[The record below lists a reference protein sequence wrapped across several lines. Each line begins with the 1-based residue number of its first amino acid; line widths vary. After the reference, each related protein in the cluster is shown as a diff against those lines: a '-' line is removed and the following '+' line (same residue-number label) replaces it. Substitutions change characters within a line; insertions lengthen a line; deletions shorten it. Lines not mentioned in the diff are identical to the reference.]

1 MKKNYL
7 LIAAG
12 LLCAVSMQ
20 AQTVVA
26 SLDFEDESQQGKF
39 ATEYAATPGL
49 SFFGDY
55 VNYKEED
62 VWDERSQDDPHS
74 GEYCF
79 MAANTGAIGQTWDR
93 GFKLSF
99 PMKVETPY
107 RVSFWAKIDPSYQGS
122 DANASRNLESTELT
136 SWLSKGMEYYDKSIL
151 SYGMD
156 HKNGPRDGVLFNGE
170 WQHVSYVVYNPT
182 AEAMD
187 ATIPSWQGGDP
198 YPTRFGGTG
207 ETYRDHF
214 EGKLPEIYFFIANM
228 FCPVTYYLDDI
239 VIEEGVT
246 VREVTYSDEIIKVDF
261 GYATNI
267 ATLAK
272 ANKGTLSL
280 DKDLVTVTV
289 NGEEAEVV
297 YVEGK
302 EDGFLYINVAAQ
314 MFEDDEVVVSFK
326 GSEEMLYS
334 SANRPSSDTTGN
346 VQVFGF
352 KDEKAYWDE
361 TVETVFAAWGKPTM
375 KSSVPMNNSFN
386 LKAEDVKEVTVN
398 FVSEVNIKS
407 ASAVLIKD
415 SKKTSLTS
423 AMQLSEDRKTITIPV
438 SGLTDGAY
446 KLVIENLKNDNDEYA
461 EEPTEVNF
469 EIGEATGDGASEV
482 IFQSDLSIA
491 GSNVPY
497 GFSGNADGAWQTSTR
512 EAPYSGAGS
521 APRLMISGDSKGI
534 YMCARPNGNAV
545 SLEFGKIA
553 ALAAAEN
560 GGVLPNIYDA
570 DNNPT
575 GIDPSTEALYLEPGD
590 YILSFVM
597 PAWDVTRTAKP
608 FKSGIYNAD
617 ETPVAGYEWDE
628 PEPISVLGD
637 VGVFNTDDLTPSDIT
652 THEFTIEE
660 PGYYYVGFSGTH
672 LGYEAWLLVSL
683 SITSK
688 PKSAAAY
695 YMQQLNDAIALAE
708 QGMSNA
714 DEKYDGTAKTAL
726 ADVIKAAKEGT
737 FTNPQ
742 EVNEM
747 IREISAA
754 SQKFTER
761 KANYDNF
768 VQKLADAQ
776 NSIETLEG
784 KYKTNAKVKDAE
796 AIIKKYD
803 GVDPKGF
810 SDSELAAASQDVD
823 GVPGILNNIKSIV
836 DILTYRA
843 ARSSEL
849 ALKLNVDNEVIDALD
864 ALADDATPDIDA
876 ANKHI
881 TLALYNAIVNADDL
895 EPLKEKQYSS
905 EVDENFDETNE
916 ESVATHD
923 ADGHKLLLSGIPAS
937 GYVRNPNFY
946 TTNTD
951 ASVVDFAGW
960 TFEPLEYET
969 ENDEGEPESHT
980 GSAKMTTA
988 ASADNPVVTASLNP
1002 YGQSAEYKFYQVIEN
1017 IPAGEYM
1024 VNIQTRTASK
1034 NNPDDEGIYGFFNAQ
1049 DENGVWDKY
1058 IFAQVD
1064 DEAPIMVPFTVGA
1077 YNDQGYATYIPGI
1090 KIKDGQ
1096 KLTIGAVEHLG
1107 SGKASTHTWSEELG
1121 AYEPAAF
1128 WDTNTWVRN
1137 ATLYFTAPLEGYD
1150 YAKAAA
1156 DLAQDIA
1163 TEIESVDVAP
1173 AQNDGVIYN
1182 VSGQQ
1187 VDENYKG
1194 IVIINGKKYLQK

>member
-7 LIAAG
+7 LIVAG
-12 LLCAVSMQ
+12 LLGAASLQ

-26 SLDFEDESQQGKF
+26 SLDFEDESQKGAFK
-39 ATEYAATPGL
+39 TEYALTPELG
-49 SFFGDY
+49 FFGDW
-55 VNYKEED
+55 VNYKDTDE
-62 VWDERSQDDPHS
+62 WDERSQDKPHS

-107 RVSFWAKIDPSYQGS
+107 RVSFWAKVDPSYQGS
-122 DANASRNLESTELT
+122 DAGGGRTLESTELT
-136 SWLSKGMEYYDKSIL
+136 SWLSKGMENYDKSIL

-187 ATIPSWQGGDP
+187 ATIPSWQGGGEFP
-198 YPTRFGGTG
+198 ARFGGQAG
-207 ETYRDHF
+207 ETYRSHF
-214 EGKLPEIYFFIANM
+214 EEKLPEVYFFIANL

-246 VREVTYSDEIIKVDF
+246 VREVTYSDETIKVDF

-280 DKDLVTVTV
+280 DKDLVTVTI
-289 NGEEAEVV
+289 NGEETEVV

-375 KSSVPMNNSFN
+375 KSSVPVNNSFN

-398 FVSEVNIKS
+398 FVSAVNTKN
-407 ASAVLIKD
+407 ASAVLIKGAQ
-415 SKKTSLTS
+415 KTSLTS
-423 AMQLSEDRKTITIPV
+423 AMQLSEDKKTITIPV

-446 KLVIENLKNDNDEYA
+446 KLVIENLKNENDEYA
-461 EEPTEVNF
+461 EEPAEVNF
-469 EIGEATGDGASEV
+469 EIGAPQGDAEEKIAVESDYTG
-482 IFQSDLSIA
+482 
-491 GSNVPY
+491 Y
-497 GFSGNADGAWQTSTR
+497 GQDALPIG
-512 EAPYSGAGS
+512 YSGTSDNGERQSTSAEPYTGGG
-521 APRLMISGDSKGI
+521 APRIMGANDHVNHGIYWGARGGSKG
-534 YMCARPNGNAV
+534 
-545 SLEFGKIA
+545 LLQFGKY
-553 ALAAAEN
+553 AAELAI
-560 GGVLPNIYDA
+560 GGQLPE
-570 DNNPT
+570 
-575 GIDPSTEALYLEPGD
+575 GITEEEALYLDEGTYLLTFRNGAWEDHTQPYAVRVCKPG
-590 YILSFVM
+590 
-597 PAWDVTRTAKP
+597 
-608 FKSGIYNAD
+608 D
-617 ETPVAGYEWDE
+617 ETPEVIFEETGIVPDSKILHE
-628 PEPISVLGD
+628 
-637 VGVFNTDDLTPSDIT
+637 GVNIT
-652 THEFTIEE
+652 TDAAISPIEYEFAVTE
-660 PGYYYVGFSGTH
+660 PGYYYVEFEGNFGWQCWILT
-672 LGYEAWLLVSL
+672 SL
-683 SITSK
+683 SVTSK
-688 PKSAAAY
+688 PASSGAAA
-695 YMQQLNDAIALAE
+695 MKKLKDAIETAQMNLN
-708 QGMSNA
+708 GA

-726 ADVIKAAKEGT
+726 AEVIKKAQEGT
-737 FTNPQ
+737 YTNPQ
-742 EVNEM
+742 EVTEM
-747 IREISAA
+747 VKELSAA
-754 SQKFTER
+754 SQKLAER

-768 VQKLADAQ
+768 VKKLADAQ
-776 NSIETLEG
+776 SSIEALEG

-810 SDSELAAASQDVD
+810 SDSELAAASKDVD
-823 GVPGILNNIKSIV
+823 DVPGILNNIKSVV

-843 ARSSEL
+843 IQASDL
-849 ALKLNVDNEVIDALD
+849 GLKLGVDENVIDALD
-864 ALADDATPDIDA
+864 ALSSDATDDIDA
-876 ANKHI
+876 ANKQI
-881 TLALYNAIVNADDL
+881 TLALYESIAGGIDL
-895 EPLKEKQYSS
+895 DPLYEKSYSS
-905 EVDENFDETNE
+905 EVDEEFDETDP

-923 ADGHKLLLSGIPAS
+923 ADGHKLIMAGIPVS

-946 TTNTD
+946 TTATD
-951 ASVVDFAGW
+951 ASVVDFPGW
-960 TFEPLEYET
+960 TLEGLEYT
-969 ENDEGEPESHT
+969 TTNDEGEEEVHT

-988 ASADNPVVTASLNP
+988 ASASNPAVTASLNG
-1002 YGQSAEYKFYQVIEN
+1002 YGQSSEYKFYQVIEN
-1017 IPAGEYM
+1017 VPAGVYTI
-1024 VNIQTRTASK
+1024 NIQTRTASK
-1034 NNPDDEGIYGFFNAQ
+1034 NNADADGNYGFFNAQ
-1049 DENGVWDKY
+1049 NADGIWDKY

-1064 DEAPIMVPFTVGA
+1064 DETPIMVPFTVGS
-1077 YNDQGYATYIPGI
+1077 YNENGYATYITGI

-1096 KLTIGAVEHLG
+1096 KLTIGAVEHYT
-1107 SGKASTHTWSEELG
+1107 SGQASTHTWNEELG
-1121 AYEPAAF
+1121 AYEPAAY

-1137 ATLYFTAPLEGYD
+1137 AALYFTGALEGYD
-1150 YAKAAA
+1150 YAAAA
-1156 DLAQDIA
+1156 KKVAEEIA
-1163 TEIESVDVAP
+1163 TEIVTIEEAAP
-1173 AQNDGVIYN
+1173 AEGEVLYN
-1182 VSGQQ
+1182 VAGQV

-1194 IVIINGKKYLQK
+1194 IVVTASGKKYLKK

>member
-12 LLCAVSMQ
+12 LLGAASLQ

-26 SLDFEDESQQGKF
+26 SLDFEDESQKGAFK
-39 ATEYAATPGL
+39 TEYALTPELG
-49 SFFGDY
+49 FFGDW
-55 VNYKEED
+55 VNYKDTDE
-62 VWDERSQDDPHS
+62 WDERSKDDPHS

-122 DANASRNLESTELT
+122 DAGGGRTLESTELT
-136 SWLSKGMEYYDKSIL
+136 SWLSKGMENYDKSIL

-187 ATIPSWQGGDP
+187 ATIPSWQGGGEFP
-198 YPTRFGGTG
+198 ARFGGQAG
-207 ETYRDHF
+207 ETYRSHF
-214 EGKLPEIYFFIANM
+214 GEKLPEVYFFIANM

-280 DKDLVTVTV
+280 DKDLVTVTI

-375 KSSVPMNNSFN
+375 KSSVPVNNSFN

-398 FVSEVNIKS
+398 FVSAVNIKN
-407 ASAVLIKD
+407 ASAVLIKGAQ
-415 SKKTSLTS
+415 KTSLTS
-423 AMQLSEDRKTITIPV
+423 AMQLSEDKKTITIPV

-446 KLVIENLKNDNDEYA
+446 KLVIENLKNENDEYA
-461 EEPTEVNF
+461 DEPAEVNF
-469 EIGEATGDGASEV
+469 EIGA
-482 IFQSDLSIA
+482 
-491 GSNVPY
+491 P
-497 GFSGNADGAWQTSTR
+497 SGNADEEIAYVSDYGNYDASTL
-512 EAPYSGAGS
+512 PIGYSGTSDNSDRESTAAEPLTGLAG
-521 APRLMISGDSKGI
+521 APRMMGTPDNSNHGI
-534 YMCARPNGNAV
+534 YWGARGGSTGILSFGKYAALSASGETLGDGITPEEALWLDEGTYVLTYKNASWDAASGNAYKV
-545 SLEFGKIA
+545 G
-553 ALAAAEN
+553 
-560 GGVLPNIYDA
+560 IYDA
-570 DNNPT
+570 AGTSIFLQEGLVPEITIAQGPAEGVIPT
-575 GIDPSTEALYLEPGD
+575 SEYEVA
-590 YILSFVM
+590 V
-597 PAWDVTRTAKP
+597 PA
-608 FKSGIYNAD
+608 
-617 ETPVAGYEWDE
+617 
-628 PEPISVLGD
+628 
-637 VGVFNTDDLTPSDIT
+637 
-652 THEFTIEE
+652 
-660 PGYYYVGFSGTH
+660 PGYYYIEFEGNTGWSC
-672 LGYEAWLLVSL
+672 WLLTSL
-683 SITSK
+683 SITGK
-688 PKSAAAY
+688 PASSGAAA
-695 YMQQLNDAIALAE
+695 MKKLKDAIETAQMNLN
-708 QGMSNA
+708 GA

-726 ADVIKAAKEGT
+726 AEVIKKAQEGT
-737 FTNPQ
+737 YTNPQ
-742 EVNEM
+742 EVTEM
-747 IREISAA
+747 VKELSAA
-754 SQKFTER
+754 SQKLAER

-768 VQKLADAQ
+768 VKKLADAQ
-776 NSIETLEG
+776 SSIETLEG

-810 SDSELAAASQDVD
+810 SDSELAAASKDVD
-823 GVPGILNNIKSIV
+823 GVPGILNNIKTIV

-843 ARSSEL
+843 ARASEL
-849 ALKLNVDNEVIDALD
+849 AKKLGVADEVIDALD
-864 ALADDATPDIDA
+864 ALADDATPDIEA

-881 TLALYNAIVNADDL
+881 TLALYNAIANGDDL
-895 EPLKEKQYSS
+895 DALKEKKYSS
-905 EVDENFDETNE
+905 EVDEEFDETNE

-923 ADGHKLLLSGIPAS
+923 ADGHKLILSGIPTS

-951 ASVVDFAGW
+951 AQVVDFAGW
-960 TFEPLEYET
+960 TFEGLTYET
-969 ENDEGEPESHT
+969 TNEAEETETHT
-980 GSAKMTTA
+980 GTAKMTTA
-988 ASADNPVVTASLNP
+988 ASVDNPVVTASLNP

-1024 VNIQTRTASK
+1024 VNIQTRTAAK
-1034 NNPDDEGIYGFFNAQ
+1034 NNPDSDGEYGFFNAQ

-1096 KLTIGAVEHLG
+1096 KLTIGAVEHLV
-1107 SGKASTHTWSEELG
+1107 SGKASTHTWNEELG

-1150 YAKAAA
+1150 YKAAA
-1156 DLAQDIA
+1156 QKLANDIETA
-1163 TEIESVDVAP
+1163 IETVEAAP
-1173 AQNDGVIYN
+1173 AKQNGALFN
-1182 VSGQQ
+1182 LAGQQ

-1194 IVIINGKKYLQK
+1194 IVVTADGKKFLQK

>member
-12 LLCAVSMQ
+12 LLGAASLQ

-26 SLDFEDESQQGKF
+26 SLDFEDESQKGAFK
-39 ATEYAATPGL
+39 TEYALTPELG
-49 SFFGDY
+49 FFGDW
-55 VNYKEED
+55 VNYKDTDE
-62 VWDERSQDDPHS
+62 WDERSQDDPHS

-107 RVSFWAKIDPSYQGS
+107 RVSFWAKVDPSYQGS
-122 DANASRNLESTELT
+122 DAGGGRTLESTELT
-136 SWLSKGMEYYDKSIL
+136 SWLSKGMENYDKSIL

-187 ATIPSWQGGDP
+187 ATIPSWQGGGEFP
-198 YPTRFGGTG
+198 ARFGGQAG
-207 ETYRDHF
+207 ETYRSHF
-214 EGKLPEIYFFIANM
+214 GEKLPEVYFFIANL

-280 DKDLVTVTV
+280 DKDLVTVTI

-375 KSSVPMNNSFN
+375 KSSVPVNNSFN

-398 FVSEVNIKS
+398 FVSAVNIKN
-407 ASAVLIKD
+407 ASAVLIKGAQ
-415 SKKTSLTS
+415 KTSLTS
-423 AMQLSEDRKTITIPV
+423 AMQLSEDKKTITIPV

-446 KLVIENLKNDNDEYA
+446 KLVIENLKNENDEYA
-461 EEPTEVNF
+461 DEPAEVNF
-469 EIGEATGDGASEV
+469 EIGAPQGDAEEKIAVESDYTGYGQDALPIGYSGTSDNGERQSTSAEPYTGGGAPRIMGANDHVNHGIYWGARGGSTGILSFGKYAALSASGETLGDGITPEEALWLDEGTYVLTYKNASW
-482 IFQSDLSIA
+482 DA
-491 GSNVPY
+491 A
-497 GFSGNADGAWQTSTR
+497 SGNAYKVG
-512 EAPYSGAGS
+512 
-521 APRLMISGDSKGI
+521 
-534 YMCARPNGNAV
+534 
-545 SLEFGKIA
+545 
-553 ALAAAEN
+553 
-560 GGVLPNIYDA
+560 IYDA
-570 DNNPT
+570 AGTSIFLQEGLVPEITIAQGPAEGVIPT
-575 GIDPSTEALYLEPGD
+575 SEYEVA
-590 YILSFVM
+590 V
-597 PAWDVTRTAKP
+597 PA
-608 FKSGIYNAD
+608 
-617 ETPVAGYEWDE
+617 
-628 PEPISVLGD
+628 
-637 VGVFNTDDLTPSDIT
+637 
-652 THEFTIEE
+652 
-660 PGYYYVGFSGTH
+660 PGYYYIEFEGNTGWSC
-672 LGYEAWLLVSL
+672 WLLTSL
-683 SITSK
+683 SITGK
-688 PKSAAAY
+688 PASSGAAA
-695 YMQQLNDAIALAE
+695 MKKLKDAIETAQMNLN
-708 QGMSNA
+708 GA

-726 ADVIKAAKEGT
+726 AEVIKKAQEGT
-737 FTNPQ
+737 YTNPQ
-742 EVNEM
+742 EVTEM
-747 IREISAA
+747 VKELSAA
-754 SQKFTER
+754 SQKLAER

-768 VQKLADAQ
+768 VKKLADAQ
-776 NSIETLEG
+776 SSIETLEG

-810 SDSELAAASQDVD
+810 SDSELAAASKDVD
-823 GVPGILNNIKSIV
+823 GVPGILNNIKTIV

-843 ARSSEL
+843 ARASEL
-849 ALKLNVDNEVIDALD
+849 AKKLGVADEVIDALD
-864 ALADDATPDIDA
+864 ALADDATPDIEA

-881 TLALYNAIVNADDL
+881 TLALYNAIANGDDL
-895 EPLKEKQYSS
+895 DALKEKKYSS
-905 EVDENFDETNE
+905 EVDEEFDETNE

-923 ADGHKLLLSGIPAS
+923 ADGHKLILSGIPTS

-951 ASVVDFAGW
+951 AQVVDFAGW
-960 TFEPLEYET
+960 TFEGLTYET
-969 ENDEGEPESHT
+969 TNEAEETETHT

-988 ASADNPVVTASLNP
+988 ASVDNPVVTASLNP

-1024 VNIQTRTASK
+1024 VNIQTRTAAK
-1034 NNPDDEGIYGFFNAQ
+1034 NNPDSDGEYGFFNAQ

-1096 KLTIGAVEHLG
+1096 KLTIGAVEHLV
-1107 SGKASTHTWSEELG
+1107 SGKASTHTWNEELG

-1150 YAKAAA
+1150 YAAAA
-1156 DLAQDIA
+1156 KKVAEEIA
-1163 TEIESVDVAP
+1163 TEIVTVEEAAP
-1173 AQNDGVIYN
+1173 AEGEVLYN
-1182 VSGQQ
+1182 VAGQV

-1194 IVIINGKKYLQK
+1194 IVVTADGKKFLQK

>member
-12 LLCAVSMQ
+12 LLGAASLQ

-26 SLDFEDESQQGKF
+26 SLDFEDESQKGAFK
-39 ATEYAATPGL
+39 TEYALTPELG
-49 SFFGDY
+49 FFGDW
-55 VNYKEED
+55 VNYKDTDE
-62 VWDERSQDDPHS
+62 WDERSKDDPHS

-107 RVSFWAKIDPSYQGS
+107 RVSFWAKVDPSYQGA
-122 DANASRNLESTELT
+122 DAQGSRTLESTELT
-136 SWLSKGMEYYDKSIL
+136 SWLSKGMENYDKSIL

-187 ATIPSWQGGDP
+187 ATIPSWQGGGEFP
-198 YPTRFGGTG
+198 ARFGGQAG
-207 ETYRDHF
+207 ETYRSHF
-214 EGKLPEIYFFIANM
+214 EEKLPEVYFFIANL

-280 DKDLVTVTV
+280 DKDLVTVTI

-375 KSSVPMNNSFN
+375 KSSVPVNNSFN

-398 FVSEVNIKS
+398 FVSAVNTKN
-407 ASAVLIKD
+407 ASAVLIKGAQ
-415 SKKTSLTS
+415 KTSLTS
-423 AMQLSEDRKTITIPV
+423 AMQLSEDKKTITIPV

-446 KLVIENLKNDNDEYA
+446 KLVIENLKNENDEYA
-461 EEPTEVNF
+461 EEPAEVNF
-469 EIGEATGDGASEV
+469 EIGEPQGNADEEIAYVSDYGNYDASTLPIGYSGTSDNSDRESTAAEPLTGLAGAPRMMGTPDNSNHGIYWGARGGSTGILSFGKYAALSASGETLGDGITPEEALWLDEGTYVLTYKNASW
-482 IFQSDLSIA
+482 DA
-491 GSNVPY
+491 A
-497 GFSGNADGAWQTSTR
+497 SGNAYKVG
-512 EAPYSGAGS
+512 
-521 APRLMISGDSKGI
+521 
-534 YMCARPNGNAV
+534 
-545 SLEFGKIA
+545 
-553 ALAAAEN
+553 
-560 GGVLPNIYDA
+560 IYDA
-570 DNNPT
+570 AGTSIFLQEGLVPEITIAQGPAEGVIPT
-575 GIDPSTEALYLEPGD
+575 SEYEVA
-590 YILSFVM
+590 V
-597 PAWDVTRTAKP
+597 PA
-608 FKSGIYNAD
+608 
-617 ETPVAGYEWDE
+617 
-628 PEPISVLGD
+628 
-637 VGVFNTDDLTPSDIT
+637 
-652 THEFTIEE
+652 
-660 PGYYYVGFSGTH
+660 PGYYYIEFEGNTGWSC
-672 LGYEAWLLVSL
+672 WLLTSL
-683 SITSK
+683 SITGK
-688 PKSAAAY
+688 PASSGAAA
-695 YMQQLNDAIALAE
+695 MKKLKDAIAAAE
-708 QGMSNA
+708 ESYNNA
-714 DEKYDGTAKTAL
+714 DEKYDGSAKDAL
-726 ADVIKAAKEGT
+726 AETIKKAKEGT

-742 EVNEM
+742 EVTEM
-747 IREISAA
+747 VKELNAA
-754 SQKFTER
+754 GQKFADR
-761 KANYDNF
+761 KTNYDNF
-768 VQKLADAQ
+768 VKNYEDAK
-776 NSIETLEG
+776 NSIEGLEG
-784 KYKTNAKVKDAE
+784 KYKTNEKVKDAE

-810 SDSELAAASQDVD
+810 SDSELAAASKDVND
-823 GVPGILNNIKSIV
+823 VPSILSNIKSVV

-843 ARSSEL
+843 IQASDL
-849 ALKLNVDNEVIDALD
+849 GLKLRVDENVIDALD
-864 ALADDATPDIDA
+864 ALSSDATDDIDA
-876 ANKHI
+876 ANKQI
-881 TLALYNAIVNADDL
+881 TLALYESIAGGIDL
-895 EPLKEKQYSS
+895 DPLYEKSYSS
-905 EVDENFDETNE
+905 EVDEEFDETDP

-923 ADGHKLLLSGIPAS
+923 ADGHKLIMAGIPVS

-946 TTNTD
+946 TTATD
-951 ASVVDFAGW
+951 ASVVDFPGW
-960 TFEPLEYET
+960 TLEGLEYT
-969 ENDEGEPESHT
+969 TTNDEGEEEVHT

-988 ASADNPVVTASLNP
+988 ASASNPAVTASLNG

-1017 IPAGEYM
+1017 VPAGVYTI
-1024 VNIQTRTASK
+1024 NIQTRTASK
-1034 NNPDDEGIYGFFNAQ
+1034 NNADADGNYGFFNAQ
-1049 DENGVWDKY
+1049 NADGIWDKY

-1064 DEAPIMVPFTVGA
+1064 DETPIMVPFTVGS
-1077 YNDQGYATYIPGI
+1077 YNENGYATYITGI

-1096 KLTIGAVEHLG
+1096 KLTIGAVEHYT
-1107 SGKASTHTWSEELG
+1107 SGQASGHTWDDELG
-1121 AYEPAAF
+1121 AYVPADY

-1137 ATLYFTAPLEGYD
+1137 AALYFTGALEGYD
-1150 YAKAAA
+1150 YAAAA
-1156 DLAQDIA
+1156 KKVAEEIA
-1163 TEIESVDVAP
+1163 TEIVTVEEAAP
-1173 AQNDGVIYN
+1173 AEGEVLYN
-1182 VSGQQ
+1182 VAGQV

-1194 IVIINGKKYLQK
+1194 IVVTASGKKYLKK

>member
-12 LLCAVSMQ
+12 LLGAASLQ

-26 SLDFEDESQQGKF
+26 SLDFEDESQKGAFK
-39 ATEYAATPGL
+39 TEYALTPELG
-49 SFFGDY
+49 FFGDW
-55 VNYKEED
+55 VNYKDTDE
-62 VWDERSQDDPHS
+62 WDERSQDDPHS

-122 DANASRNLESTELT
+122 DAGGGRTLESTELT
-136 SWLSKGMEYYDKSIL
+136 SWLSKGMENYDKSIL

-187 ATIPSWQGGDP
+187 ATIPSWQGGGEFP
-198 YPTRFGGTG
+198 ARFGGQAG
-207 ETYRDHF
+207 ETYRSHF
-214 EGKLPEIYFFIANM
+214 GEKLPEVYFFIANM

-280 DKDLVTVTV
+280 DKDLVTVTI

-375 KSSVPMNNSFN
+375 KSSVPVNNSFN

-398 FVSEVNIKS
+398 FVSAVNIKN
-407 ASAVLIKD
+407 ASAVLIKGAQ
-415 SKKTSLTS
+415 KTSLTS
-423 AMQLSEDRKTITIPV
+423 AMQLSEDKKTITIPV

-446 KLVIENLKNDNDEYA
+446 KLVIENLKNENDEYA
-461 EEPTEVNF
+461 DEPAEVNF
-469 EIGEATGDGASEV
+469 EIGA
-482 IFQSDLSIA
+482 
-491 GSNVPY
+491 P
-497 GFSGNADGAWQTSTR
+497 SGNADEEIAYVSDYGNYDASTL
-512 EAPYSGAGS
+512 PIGYSGTSDNSDRESTAAEPLTGLAG
-521 APRLMISGDSKGI
+521 APRMMGTPDNSNHGI
-534 YMCARPNGNAV
+534 YWGARGGSTGILSFGKYAALSASGETLGDGITPEEALWLDEGTYVLTYKNASWDAASGNAYKV
-545 SLEFGKIA
+545 G
-553 ALAAAEN
+553 
-560 GGVLPNIYDA
+560 IYDA
-570 DNNPT
+570 AGTSIFLQEGLVPEITIAQGPAEGVIPT
-575 GIDPSTEALYLEPGD
+575 SEYEVA
-590 YILSFVM
+590 V
-597 PAWDVTRTAKP
+597 PA
-608 FKSGIYNAD
+608 
-617 ETPVAGYEWDE
+617 
-628 PEPISVLGD
+628 
-637 VGVFNTDDLTPSDIT
+637 
-652 THEFTIEE
+652 
-660 PGYYYVGFSGTH
+660 PGYYYIEFEGNTGWSC
-672 LGYEAWLLVSL
+672 WLLTSL
-683 SITSK
+683 SITGK
-688 PKSAAAY
+688 PASSGAAA
-695 YMQQLNDAIALAE
+695 MKKLKDAIETAQMNLN
-708 QGMSNA
+708 GA

-726 ADVIKAAKEGT
+726 AEVIKKAQEGT
-737 FTNPQ
+737 YTNPQ
-742 EVNEM
+742 EVTEM
-747 IREISAA
+747 VKELSAA
-754 SQKFTER
+754 SQKLAER

-768 VQKLADAQ
+768 VKKLADAQ
-776 NSIETLEG
+776 SSIETLEG

-810 SDSELAAASQDVD
+810 SDSELAAASKDVD
-823 GVPGILNNIKSIV
+823 GVPGILNNIKTIV

-843 ARSSEL
+843 ARASEL
-849 ALKLNVDNEVIDALD
+849 AKKLGVADEVIDALD
-864 ALADDATPDIDA
+864 ALADDATPDIEA

-881 TLALYNAIVNADDL
+881 TLALYNAIANGDDL
-895 EPLKEKQYSS
+895 DALKEKKYSS
-905 EVDENFDETNE
+905 EVDEEFDETNE

-923 ADGHKLLLSGIPAS
+923 ADGHKLILSGIPTS

-951 ASVVDFAGW
+951 AQVVDFAGW
-960 TFEPLEYET
+960 TFEGLTYET
-969 ENDEGEPESHT
+969 TNEAEETETHT
-980 GSAKMTTA
+980 GTAKMTTA
-988 ASADNPVVTASLNP
+988 ASVDNPVVTASLNP

-1024 VNIQTRTASK
+1024 VNIQTRTAAK
-1034 NNPDDEGIYGFFNAQ
+1034 NNPDSDGEYGFFNAQ

-1096 KLTIGAVEHLG
+1096 KLTIGAVEHLV
-1107 SGKASTHTWSEELG
+1107 SGKASTHTWNEELG
-1121 AYEPAAF
+1121 AYEPAAY

-1150 YAKAAA
+1150 YKAAA
-1156 DLAQDIA
+1156 QKLANDIETA
-1163 TEIESVDVAP
+1163 IETVEAAP
-1173 AQNDGVIYN
+1173 AKQNGALFN
-1182 VSGQQ
+1182 LAGQQ

-1194 IVIINGKKYLQK
+1194 IVVTADGKKFLQK

>member
-12 LLCAVSMQ
+12 LLGAASLQ

-26 SLDFEDESQQGKF
+26 SLDFEDESQKGAFK
-39 ATEYAATPGL
+39 TEYALTPELG
-49 SFFGDY
+49 FFGDW
-55 VNYKEED
+55 VNYKDTDE
-62 VWDERSQDDPHS
+62 WDERSKDDPHS

-122 DANASRNLESTELT
+122 DAGGGRTLESTELT
-136 SWLSKGMEYYDKSIL
+136 SWLSKGMENYDKSIL

-187 ATIPSWQGGDP
+187 ATIPSWQGGGEFP
-198 YPTRFGGTG
+198 ARFGGQAG
-207 ETYRDHF
+207 ETYRSHF
-214 EGKLPEIYFFIANM
+214 GEKLPEVYFFIANM

-280 DKDLVTVTV
+280 DKDLVTVTI

-375 KSSVPMNNSFN
+375 KSSVPVNNSFN

-398 FVSEVNIKS
+398 FVSAVNIKN
-407 ASAVLIKD
+407 ASAVLIKGAQ
-415 SKKTSLTS
+415 KTSLTS
-423 AMQLSEDRKTITIPV
+423 AMQLSEDKKTITIPV

-446 KLVIENLKNDNDEYA
+446 KLVIENLKNENDEYA
-461 EEPTEVNF
+461 DEPAEVNF
-469 EIGEATGDGASEV
+469 EIGA
-482 IFQSDLSIA
+482 
-491 GSNVPY
+491 P
-497 GFSGNADGAWQTSTR
+497 SGNADEEIAYVSDYGNYDASTL
-512 EAPYSGAGS
+512 PIGYSGTSDNSDRESTAAEPLTGLAG
-521 APRLMISGDSKGI
+521 APRMMGTPDNSNHGI
-534 YMCARPNGNAV
+534 YWGARGGSTGILSFGKYAALSASGETLGDGITPEEALWLDEGTYVLTYKNASWDAASGNAYKV
-545 SLEFGKIA
+545 G
-553 ALAAAEN
+553 
-560 GGVLPNIYDA
+560 IYDA
-570 DNNPT
+570 AGTSIFLQEGLVPEITIAQGPAEGVIPT
-575 GIDPSTEALYLEPGD
+575 SEYEVA
-590 YILSFVM
+590 V
-597 PAWDVTRTAKP
+597 PA
-608 FKSGIYNAD
+608 
-617 ETPVAGYEWDE
+617 
-628 PEPISVLGD
+628 
-637 VGVFNTDDLTPSDIT
+637 
-652 THEFTIEE
+652 
-660 PGYYYVGFSGTH
+660 PGYYYIEFEGNTGWSC
-672 LGYEAWLLVSL
+672 WLLTSL
-683 SITSK
+683 SITGK
-688 PKSAAAY
+688 PASSGAAA
-695 YMQQLNDAIALAE
+695 MKKLKDAIETAQMNLN
-708 QGMSNA
+708 GA

-726 ADVIKAAKEGT
+726 AEVIKKAQEGT
-737 FTNPQ
+737 YTNPQ
-742 EVNEM
+742 EVTEM
-747 IREISAA
+747 VKELSAA
-754 SQKFTER
+754 SQKLAER

-768 VQKLADAQ
+768 VKKLADAQ
-776 NSIETLEG
+776 SSIETLEG

-810 SDSELAAASQDVD
+810 SDSELAAASKDVD
-823 GVPGILNNIKSIV
+823 GVPGILNNIKTIV

-843 ARSSEL
+843 ARASEL
-849 ALKLNVDNEVIDALD
+849 AKKLGVADEVIDALD
-864 ALADDATPDIDA
+864 ALADDATPDIEA

-881 TLALYNAIVNADDL
+881 TLALYNAIANGDDL
-895 EPLKEKQYSS
+895 DALKEKKYSS
-905 EVDENFDETNE
+905 EVDEEFDETNE

-923 ADGHKLLLSGIPAS
+923 ADGHKLLLSGIPTS

-951 ASVVDFAGW
+951 AQVVDFAGW
-960 TFEPLEYET
+960 TFEGLTYET
-969 ENDEGEPESHT
+969 TNEAEETETHT
-980 GSAKMTTA
+980 GTAKMTTA
-988 ASADNPVVTASLNP
+988 ASVDNPVVTASLNP

-1024 VNIQTRTASK
+1024 VNIQTRTAAK
-1034 NNPDDEGIYGFFNAQ
+1034 NNPDSDGEYGFFNAQ

-1096 KLTIGAVEHLG
+1096 KLTIGAVEHLV
-1107 SGKASTHTWSEELG
+1107 SGKASTHTWNEELG
-1121 AYEPAAF
+1121 AYEPAAY

-1150 YAKAAA
+1150 YKAAA
-1156 DLAQDIA
+1156 QKLANDIETA
-1163 TEIESVDVAP
+1163 IETVEAAP
-1173 AQNDGVIYN
+1173 AKQNGALFN
-1182 VSGQQ
+1182 LAGQQ

-1194 IVIINGKKYLQK
+1194 IVVTADGKKFLQK

>member
-12 LLCAVSMQ
+12 LLGAASLQ

-26 SLDFEDESQQGKF
+26 SLDFEDESQKGAFK
-39 ATEYAATPGL
+39 TEYALTPELG
-49 SFFGDY
+49 FFGDW
-55 VNYKEED
+55 VNYKDTDE
-62 VWDERSQDDPHS
+62 WDERSQDDPHS

-122 DANASRNLESTELT
+122 DAGGGRTLESTELT
-136 SWLSKGMEYYDKSIL
+136 SWLSKGMENYDKSIL

-187 ATIPSWQGGDP
+187 ATIPSWQGGGEFP
-198 YPTRFGGTG
+198 ARFGGQAG
-207 ETYRDHF
+207 ETYRSHF
-214 EGKLPEIYFFIANM
+214 GEKLPEVYFFIANL

-280 DKDLVTVTV
+280 DKDLVTVTI

-375 KSSVPMNNSFN
+375 KSSVPVNNSFN

-398 FVSEVNIKS
+398 FVSAVNIKN
-407 ASAVLIKD
+407 ASAVLIKGAQ
-415 SKKTSLTS
+415 KTSLTS
-423 AMQLSEDRKTITIPV
+423 AMQLSEDKKTITIPV

-446 KLVIENLKNDNDEYA
+446 KLVIENLKNENDEYA
-461 EEPTEVNF
+461 DEPAEVNF
-469 EIGEATGDGASEV
+469 EIGA
-482 IFQSDLSIA
+482 
-491 GSNVPY
+491 P
-497 GFSGNADGAWQTSTR
+497 SGNADEEIAYVSDYGNYDASTL
-512 EAPYSGAGS
+512 PIGYSGTSDNSDRESTAAEPLTGLAG
-521 APRLMISGDSKGI
+521 APRMMGTPDNSNHGI
-534 YMCARPNGNAV
+534 YWGARGGSTGILSFGKYAALSASGETLGDGITPEEALWLDEGTYVLTYKNASWDAASGNAYKV
-545 SLEFGKIA
+545 G
-553 ALAAAEN
+553 
-560 GGVLPNIYDA
+560 IYDA
-570 DNNPT
+570 AGTSIFLQEGLVPEITIAQGPAEGVIPT
-575 GIDPSTEALYLEPGD
+575 SEYEVA
-590 YILSFVM
+590 V
-597 PAWDVTRTAKP
+597 PA
-608 FKSGIYNAD
+608 
-617 ETPVAGYEWDE
+617 
-628 PEPISVLGD
+628 
-637 VGVFNTDDLTPSDIT
+637 
-652 THEFTIEE
+652 
-660 PGYYYVGFSGTH
+660 PGYYYIEFEGNTGWSC
-672 LGYEAWLLVSL
+672 WLLTSL
-683 SITSK
+683 SITGK
-688 PKSAAAY
+688 PASSGAAA
-695 YMQQLNDAIALAE
+695 MKKLKDAIETAQMNLN
-708 QGMSNA
+708 GA

-726 ADVIKAAKEGT
+726 AEVIKKAQEGT
-737 FTNPQ
+737 YTNPQ
-742 EVNEM
+742 EVTEM
-747 IREISAA
+747 VKELSAA
-754 SQKFTER
+754 SQKLAER

-768 VQKLADAQ
+768 VKKLADAQ
-776 NSIETLEG
+776 SSIETLEG

-810 SDSELAAASQDVD
+810 SDSELAAASKDVD
-823 GVPGILNNIKSIV
+823 GVPGILNNIKTIV

-843 ARSSEL
+843 ARASEL
-849 ALKLNVDNEVIDALD
+849 AKKLGVADEVIDALD
-864 ALADDATPDIDA
+864 ALADDATPDIEA

-881 TLALYNAIVNADDL
+881 TLALYNAIANGDDL
-895 EPLKEKQYSS
+895 DALKEKKYSS
-905 EVDENFDETNE
+905 EVDEEFDETNE

-923 ADGHKLLLSGIPAS
+923 ADGHKLILSGIPTS

-951 ASVVDFAGW
+951 AQVVDFAGW
-960 TFEPLEYET
+960 TFEGLTYET
-969 ENDEGEPESHT
+969 TNEAEETETHT
-980 GSAKMTTA
+980 GTAKMTTA
-988 ASADNPVVTASLNP
+988 ASVDNPVVTASLNP

-1024 VNIQTRTASK
+1024 VNIQTRTAAK
-1034 NNPDDEGIYGFFNAQ
+1034 NNPDSDGEYGFFNAQ

-1096 KLTIGAVEHLG
+1096 KLTIGAVEHLV
-1107 SGKASTHTWSEELG
+1107 SGKASTHTWNEELG
-1121 AYEPAAF
+1121 AYEPAAY

-1150 YAKAAA
+1150 YKAAA
-1156 DLAQDIA
+1156 QKLANDIETA
-1163 TEIESVDVAP
+1163 IETVEAAP
-1173 AQNDGVIYN
+1173 AKQNGALFN
-1182 VSGQQ
+1182 LAGQQ

-1194 IVIINGKKYLQK
+1194 IVVTADGKKFLQK

>member
-12 LLCAVSMQ
+12 LLGAASLQ

-26 SLDFEDESQQGKF
+26 SLDFEDESQKGAFK
-39 ATEYAATPGL
+39 TEYALTPELG
-49 SFFGDY
+49 FFGDW
-55 VNYKEED
+55 VNYKDTDE
-62 VWDERSQDDPHS
+62 WDERSQDDPHS

-107 RVSFWAKIDPSYQGS
+107 RVSFWAKVDPSYQGS
-122 DANASRNLESTELT
+122 DAGGGRTLESTELT
-136 SWLSKGMEYYDKSIL
+136 SWLSKGMENYDKSIL

-187 ATIPSWQGGDP
+187 ATIPSWQGGGVFP
-198 YPTRFGGTG
+198 ARFGGQDG
-207 ETYRDHF
+207 ETYRSHF
-214 EGKLPEIYFFIANM
+214 EEKLPEVYFFIANL

-280 DKDLVTVTV
+280 DKDLVTVTI

-375 KSSVPMNNSFN
+375 KSSVPVNNSFN

-398 FVSEVNIKS
+398 FVSAVNIKN
-407 ASAVLIKD
+407 ASAVLIKGAQ
-415 SKKTSLTS
+415 KTSLTS
-423 AMQLSEDRKTITIPV
+423 AMQLSEDKKTITIPV

-446 KLVIENLKNDNDEYA
+446 KLVIENLKNENDEYA
-461 EEPTEVNF
+461 DEPAEVNF
-469 EIGEATGDGASEV
+469 EIGA
-482 IFQSDLSIA
+482 
-491 GSNVPY
+491 P
-497 GFSGNADGAWQTSTR
+497 SGNADEEIAYVSDYGNYDASTL
-512 EAPYSGAGS
+512 PIGYSGTSDNSDRESTAAEPLTGLAG
-521 APRLMISGDSKGI
+521 APRMMGTPDNSNHGI
-534 YMCARPNGNAV
+534 YWGARGGSTGILSFGKYAALSASGETLGDGITPEEALWLDEGTYVLTYKNASWDAASGNAYKV
-545 SLEFGKIA
+545 G
-553 ALAAAEN
+553 
-560 GGVLPNIYDA
+560 IYDA
-570 DNNPT
+570 AGTSIFLQEGLVPEITIAQGPAEGVIPT
-575 GIDPSTEALYLEPGD
+575 SEYEVA
-590 YILSFVM
+590 V
-597 PAWDVTRTAKP
+597 PA
-608 FKSGIYNAD
+608 
-617 ETPVAGYEWDE
+617 
-628 PEPISVLGD
+628 
-637 VGVFNTDDLTPSDIT
+637 
-652 THEFTIEE
+652 
-660 PGYYYVGFSGTH
+660 PGYYYIEFEGNTGWSC
-672 LGYEAWLLVSL
+672 WLLTSL
-683 SITSK
+683 SITGK
-688 PKSAAAY
+688 PASSGAAA
-695 YMQQLNDAIALAE
+695 MKKLKDAIETAQMNLN
-708 QGMSNA
+708 GA

-726 ADVIKAAKEGT
+726 AEVIKKAQEGT
-737 FTNPQ
+737 YTNPQ
-742 EVNEM
+742 EVTEM
-747 IREISAA
+747 VKELSAA
-754 SQKFTER
+754 SQKLAER

-768 VQKLADAQ
+768 VKKLADAQ
-776 NSIETLEG
+776 SSIETLEG

-810 SDSELAAASQDVD
+810 SDSELAAASKDVD
-823 GVPGILNNIKSIV
+823 GVPGILNNIKTIV
-836 DILTYRA
+836 DILTFRA
-843 ARSSEL
+843 TQASEL
-849 ALKLNVDNEVIDALD
+849 AKKLGVADEVIDALD
-864 ALADDATPDIDA
+864 ALADDATPDIEA

-881 TLALYNAIVNADDL
+881 TLALYNAIANGDDL
-895 EPLKEKQYSS
+895 DALKEKKYSS
-905 EVDENFDETNE
+905 EVDEEFDETNE

-923 ADGHKLLLSGIPAS
+923 ADGHKLILSGIPAS

-951 ASVVDFAGW
+951 AQVVDFAGW
-960 TFEPLEYET
+960 TFEGLTYET
-969 ENDEGEPESHT
+969 TNEAEETETHT
-980 GSAKMTTA
+980 GTAKMTTA
-988 ASADNPVVTASLNP
+988 ASVDNPVVTASLNP

-1024 VNIQTRTASK
+1024 VNIQTRTAAK
-1034 NNPDDEGIYGFFNAQ
+1034 NNPDSDGEYGFFNAQ

-1096 KLTIGAVEHLG
+1096 KLTIGAVEHLV
-1107 SGKASTHTWSEELG
+1107 SGKASTHTWNEELG

-1150 YAKAAA
+1150 YKAAA
-1156 DLAQDIA
+1156 QKLANDIETA
-1163 TEIESVDVAP
+1163 IETVEAAP
-1173 AQNDGVIYN
+1173 AKQNGALFN
-1182 VSGQQ
+1182 LAGQQ

-1194 IVIINGKKYLQK
+1194 IVVTADGKKFLQK

>member
-12 LLCAVSMQ
+12 LLGAASLQ

-26 SLDFEDESQQGKF
+26 SLDFEDESQKGAFK
-39 ATEYAATPGL
+39 TEYALTPELG
-49 SFFGDY
+49 FFGDW
-55 VNYKEED
+55 VNYKDTDE
-62 VWDERSQDDPHS
+62 WDERSQDDPHS

-122 DANASRNLESTELT
+122 DAGGGRTLESTELT
-136 SWLSKGMEYYDKSIL
+136 SWLSKGMENYDKSIL

-187 ATIPSWQGGDP
+187 ATIPSWQGGGVFP
-198 YPTRFGGTG
+198 ARFGGQDG
-207 ETYRDHF
+207 ETYRSHF
-214 EGKLPEIYFFIANM
+214 EEKLPEVYFFIANM

-280 DKDLVTVTV
+280 DKDLVTVTI

-375 KSSVPMNNSFN
+375 KSSVPVNNSFN

-398 FVSEVNIKS
+398 FVSAVNIKN
-407 ASAVLIKD
+407 ASAVLIKGAQ
-415 SKKTSLTS
+415 KTSLTS
-423 AMQLSEDRKTITIPV
+423 AMQLSEDKKTITIPV

-446 KLVIENLKNDNDEYA
+446 KLVIENLKNENDEYA
-461 EEPTEVNF
+461 DEPAEVNF
-469 EIGEATGDGASEV
+469 EIGAPQGDAEEKIAVESDYGNYDASTLPIGYSGTSDNSDRESTAAEPLTGLAGAPRMMGTPDNSNHGIYWGARGGSTGILSFGKYAALSASGETLGDGITPEEALWLDEGTYVLTYKNASW
-482 IFQSDLSIA
+482 DA
-491 GSNVPY
+491 A
-497 GFSGNADGAWQTSTR
+497 SGNAYKVG
-512 EAPYSGAGS
+512 
-521 APRLMISGDSKGI
+521 
-534 YMCARPNGNAV
+534 
-545 SLEFGKIA
+545 
-553 ALAAAEN
+553 
-560 GGVLPNIYDA
+560 IYDA
-570 DNNPT
+570 AGTSIFLQEGLVPEITIAQGPAEGVIPT
-575 GIDPSTEALYLEPGD
+575 SEYEVA
-590 YILSFVM
+590 V
-597 PAWDVTRTAKP
+597 PA
-608 FKSGIYNAD
+608 
-617 ETPVAGYEWDE
+617 
-628 PEPISVLGD
+628 
-637 VGVFNTDDLTPSDIT
+637 
-652 THEFTIEE
+652 
-660 PGYYYVGFSGTH
+660 PGYYYIEFEGNTGWSC
-672 LGYEAWLLVSL
+672 WLLTSL
-683 SITSK
+683 SITGK
-688 PKSAAAY
+688 PASSGAAA
-695 YMQQLNDAIALAE
+695 MKKLKDAIETAQMNLN
-708 QGMSNA
+708 GA

-726 ADVIKAAKEGT
+726 AEVIKKAQEGT
-737 FTNPQ
+737 YTNPQ
-742 EVNEM
+742 EVTEM
-747 IREISAA
+747 VKELSAA
-754 SQKFTER
+754 SQKLAER

-768 VQKLADAQ
+768 VKKLADAQ
-776 NSIETLEG
+776 SSIETLEG

-810 SDSELAAASQDVD
+810 SDSELAAASKDVD
-823 GVPGILNNIKSIV
+823 GVPGILNNIKNIV

-843 ARSSEL
+843 ARASEL
-849 ALKLNVDNEVIDALD
+849 AKKLGVADEVIDALD
-864 ALADDATPDIDA
+864 ALADDATPDIEA

-881 TLALYNAIVNADDL
+881 TLALYNAIANGDDL
-895 EPLKEKQYSS
+895 DALKEKKYSS
-905 EVDENFDETNE
+905 EVDEEFDETNE

-923 ADGHKLLLSGIPAS
+923 ADGHKLLLSGIPTS

-951 ASVVDFAGW
+951 AQVVDFAGW
-960 TFEPLEYET
+960 TFEGLTYET
-969 ENDEGEPESHT
+969 TNEAEETETHT
-980 GSAKMTTA
+980 GTAKMTTA
-988 ASADNPVVTASLNP
+988 ASVDNPVVTASLNP

-1024 VNIQTRTASK
+1024 VNIQTRTAAK
-1034 NNPDDEGIYGFFNAQ
+1034 NNPDSDGEYGFFNAQ

-1096 KLTIGAVEHLG
+1096 KLTIGAVEHLV
-1107 SGKASTHTWSEELG
+1107 SGKASTHTWNEELG
-1121 AYEPAAF
+1121 AYEPAAY

-1150 YAKAAA
+1150 YKAAA
-1156 DLAQDIA
+1156 QKLANDIETA
-1163 TEIESVDVAP
+1163 IETVEAAP
-1173 AQNDGVIYN
+1173 AKQNGALFN
-1182 VSGQQ
+1182 LAGQQ

-1194 IVIINGKKYLQK
+1194 IVVTADGKKFLQK

>member
-12 LLCAVSMQ
+12 LLGAASLQ

-26 SLDFEDESQQGKF
+26 SLDFEDESQKGKF

-55 VNYKEED
+55 VNFKDTDE
-62 VWDERSQDDPHS
+62 WDERSQDDPHS

-122 DANASRNLESTELT
+122 DAGGGRTLESTELT

-198 YPTRFGGTG
+198 YPVRFGGNG
-207 ETYRDHF
+207 ESYKEHF
-214 EGKLPEIYFFIANM
+214 DGKLPEIYFFIANM

-280 DKDLVTVTV
+280 DKDLVTVTI

-398 FVSEVNIKS
+398 FVSAVNIKN
-407 ASAVLIKD
+407 ASAVLIKGAQ
-415 SKKTSLTS
+415 KTSLTS
-423 AMQLSEDRKTITIPV
+423 AMQLSEDKKTITIPV

-461 EEPTEVNF
+461 DEPTEVNF

-497 GFSGNADGAWQTSTR
+497 GFSGNASGAWQTSTR
-512 EAPYSGAGS
+512 EAPYSGSGS

-534 YMCARPNGNAV
+534 YMCARPDGNAV

-570 DNNPT
+570 ENNPT

-628 PEPISVLGD
+628 PEPISVLGN
-637 VGVFNTDDLTPSDIT
+637 VGVFDTSVLTPNDVT

-726 ADVIKAAKEGT
+726 ADVIKKAKEST

-742 EVNEM
+742 EVTEM
-747 IREISAA
+747 IKEISAA
-754 SQKFTER
+754 SQKFNDR

-768 VQKLADAQ
+768 VKKLADAQ
-776 NSIETLEG
+776 SSIETLEG

-810 SDSELAAASQDVD
+810 SDSELAAASKDVD
-823 GVPGILNNIKSIV
+823 GVPGILNNIKTIV

-843 ARSSEL
+843 AQASDL
-849 ALKLNVDNEVIDALD
+849 ALKLGVDDEVIDALD
-864 ALADDATPDIDA
+864 ALADDATPDIEA

-881 TLALYNAIVNADDL
+881 TLALYNAIANGDDL
-895 EPLKEKQYSS
+895 DALKEKKYSS
-905 EVDENFDETNE
+905 EVDEEFDEENE

-923 ADGHKLLLSGIPAS
+923 ADGHKLILSGIPAS

-946 TTNTD
+946 TTKAIEALGDNTFNGWMCTQNEDGFAKQNTGASESSPAVD
-951 ASVVDFAGW
+951 AMMQSYGENV
-960 TFEPLEYET
+960 EY
-969 ENDEGEPESHT
+969 D
-980 GSAKMTTA
+980 
-988 ASADNPVVTASLNP
+988 L
-1002 YGQSAEYKFYQVIEN
+1002 YQVISDLPVGVYTLLIN
-1017 IPAGEYM
+1017 SRVASSFEYD
-1024 VNIQTRTASK
+1024 V
-1034 NNPDDEGIYGFFNAQ
+1034 DDDGTPETY
-1049 DENGVWDKY
+1049 EYNGLNEETGLWDKY
-1058 IFAQVD
+1058 IYAQVGD
-1064 DEAPIMVPFTVGA
+1064 GELQTTKFAIG
-1077 YNDQGYATYIPGI
+1077 GYGEVRPTYVTEVVV
-1090 KIKDGQ
+1090 KEGQ
-1096 KLTIGAVEHLG
+1096 SVRIGAVEKYT
-1107 SGKASTHTWSEELG
+1107 SGKALINSKG
-1121 AYEPAAF
+1121 EPRDF
-1128 WDTNTWVRN
+1128 WDTTTYIDTAR
-1137 ATLYFTAPLEGYD
+1137 LYFTAPLEGYD
-1150 YAKAAA
+1150 YAAAA
-1156 DLAQDIA
+1156 QKLAQEIA
-1163 TEIESVDVAP
+1163 TDIETVEAAP
-1173 AQNDGVIYN
+1173 AKQNGALFN
-1182 VSGQQ
+1182 LAGQQ

-1194 IVIINGKKYLQK
+1194 IVVTANGKKFLQK

>member
-12 LLCAVSMQ
+12 LLGAASLQ

-26 SLDFEDESQQGKF
+26 SLDFEDESQKGKF
-39 ATEYAATPGL
+39 VTEYAATPGL

-55 VNYKEED
+55 VNFKDTDE
-62 VWDERSQDDPHS
+62 WDERSQDDPHS

-122 DANASRNLESTELT
+122 DAGGGRTLESTELT

-198 YPTRFGGTG
+198 YPVRFGGNG
-207 ETYRDHF
+207 ESYKEHF
-214 EGKLPEIYFFIANM
+214 DGKLPEIYFFIANM

-280 DKDLVTVTV
+280 DKDLVTVTI

-398 FVSEVNIKS
+398 FVSAVNIKN
-407 ASAVLIKD
+407 ASAVLIKGAQ
-415 SKKTSLTS
+415 KTSLTS
-423 AMQLSEDRKTITIPV
+423 AMQLSEDKKTITIPV

-446 KLVIENLKNDNDEYA
+446 KLVIENLKNENDEYA
-461 EEPTEVNF
+461 EEPAEVNF
-469 EIGEATGDGASEV
+469 EIGAPQGDAEEKIAVESDYTG
-482 IFQSDLSIA
+482 
-491 GSNVPY
+491 Y
-497 GFSGNADGAWQTSTR
+497 GQDALPIG
-512 EAPYSGAGS
+512 YSGTSDNGERQSTSAEPYTGGG
-521 APRLMISGDSKGI
+521 APRIMGANDHVNHGI
-534 YMCARPNGNAV
+534 YWGARGGSGAR
-545 SLEFGKIA
+545 SGLLQFGKY
-553 ALAAAEN
+553 AAELAI
-560 GGVLPNIYDA
+560 GGQLPE
-570 DNNPT
+570 
-575 GIDPSTEALYLEPGD
+575 GITDEEALYLDEGTYLLTFRNGAWEDHSQPYAVRVCKPG
-590 YILSFVM
+590 
-597 PAWDVTRTAKP
+597 
-608 FKSGIYNAD
+608 D
-617 ETPVAGYEWDE
+617 ETPEVIFEETGIVPDSKILHE
-628 PEPISVLGD
+628 
-637 VGVFNTDDLTPSDIT
+637 GVNIT
-652 THEFTIEE
+652 TDAAISPIEYEFAVTE
-660 PGYYYVGFSGTH
+660 PGYYYVEFEGNWGWQCWILT
-672 LGYEAWLLVSL
+672 SL
-683 SITSK
+683 SVTSK
-688 PKSAAAY
+688 PASSGAAA
-695 YMQQLNDAIALAE
+695 MKKLKDAIETAQMNLN
-708 QGMSNA
+708 GA

-726 ADVIKAAKEGT
+726 AEVIKKAQEGT
-737 FTNPQ
+737 YTNPQ
-742 EVNEM
+742 EVTEM
-747 IREISAA
+747 VKELSAA
-754 SQKFTER
+754 SQKLAER

-768 VQKLADAQ
+768 VKKLADAQ
-776 NSIETLEG
+776 SSIETLEG

-810 SDSELAAASQDVD
+810 SDSELAAASKDVD
-823 GVPGILNNIKSIV
+823 GVPGILNNIKTIV
-836 DILTYRA
+836 DILTFRA
-843 ARSSEL
+843 TQASEL
-849 ALKLNVDNEVIDALD
+849 AKKLGVADEVIDALD
-864 ALADDATPDIDA
+864 ALADDATPDIEA

-881 TLALYNAIVNADDL
+881 TLALYNAIANGDDL
-895 EPLKEKQYSS
+895 DALKEKKYSS
-905 EVDENFDETNE
+905 EVDEEFDEENE

-923 ADGHKLLLSGIPAS
+923 ADGHKLILSGIPAS

-946 TTNTD
+946 TTKAIEALGDNTFNGWMCTQNEDGFAKQNTGASESSPAVD
-951 ASVVDFAGW
+951 AMMQSYGENV
-960 TFEPLEYET
+960 EY
-969 ENDEGEPESHT
+969 D
-980 GSAKMTTA
+980 
-988 ASADNPVVTASLNP
+988 L
-1002 YGQSAEYKFYQVIEN
+1002 YQVISDLPVGVYTLLIN
-1017 IPAGEYM
+1017 SRVASSFEYD
-1024 VNIQTRTASK
+1024 V
-1034 NNPDDEGIYGFFNAQ
+1034 DDDGTPETY
-1049 DENGVWDKY
+1049 EYNGLNEETGLWDKY
-1058 IFAQVD
+1058 IYAQVGD
-1064 DEAPIMVPFTVGA
+1064 GELQTTKFAIG
-1077 YNDQGYATYIPGI
+1077 GYGEVRPTYVTEVVV
-1090 KIKDGQ
+1090 KEGQ
-1096 KLTIGAVEHLG
+1096 SVRIGAVEKYT
-1107 SGKASTHTWSEELG
+1107 SGKALINSKG
-1121 AYEPAAF
+1121 EPRDF
-1128 WDTNTWVRN
+1128 WDTTTYIDTAR
-1137 ATLYFTAPLEGYD
+1137 LYFTAPLEGYD
-1150 YAKAAA
+1150 YAAAA
-1156 DLAQDIA
+1156 QKLAQEIA
-1163 TEIESVDVAP
+1163 TDIETVEAAP
-1173 AQNDGVIYN
+1173 AKQNGALFN
-1182 VSGQQ
+1182 LAGQQ

-1194 IVIINGKKYLQK
+1194 IVVTANGKKFLQK

>member
-12 LLCAVSMQ
+12 LLGAASLQ

-26 SLDFEDESQQGKF
+26 SLDFEDESQKGAFK
-39 ATEYAATPGL
+39 TEYALTPELGTY
-49 SFFGDY
+49 GDW
-55 VNYKEED
+55 VNYKDTDTWTEKSTE
-62 VWDERSQDDPHS
+62 DPHS

-107 RVSFWAKIDPSYQGS
+107 RVSFWAKVDPSYQGS
-122 DANASRNLESTELT
+122 DAGGGRTLESTELT
-136 SWLSKGMEYYDKSIL
+136 SWLSKGMENYDKSIL

-187 ATIPSWQGGDP
+187 ATIPSWQGGGEFP
-198 YPTRFGGTG
+198 ARFGGQAG
-207 ETYRDHF
+207 ETYRSHF
-214 EGKLPEIYFFIANM
+214 EEKLPEVYFFIANL

-280 DKDLVTVTV
+280 DKDLVTVTI

-326 GSEEMLYS
+326 GFEEMLYS

-375 KSSVPMNNSFN
+375 KSSVPVNNSFN

-398 FVSEVNIKS
+398 FVSAVNTKN
-407 ASAVLIKD
+407 ASAVLIKGAQ
-415 SKKTSLTS
+415 KTSLTS
-423 AMQLSEDRKTITIPV
+423 AMQLSEDKKTITIPV

-446 KLVIENLKNDNDEYA
+446 KLVIENLKNENDEYA
-461 EEPTEVNF
+461 EEPAEVNF
-469 EIGEATGDGASEV
+469 EIGAPQGDAEEKIAYVSDYGNYDASTLPIGYSGTSDNSDRESTAAEPLTGLAGAPRMMGTPDNSNHGIYWGARGGSTGILSFGKYAALSASGETLGDGITPEEALWLDEGTYVLTYKNASW
-482 IFQSDLSIA
+482 DA
-491 GSNVPY
+491 A
-497 GFSGNADGAWQTSTR
+497 SGNAYKVG
-512 EAPYSGAGS
+512 
-521 APRLMISGDSKGI
+521 
-534 YMCARPNGNAV
+534 
-545 SLEFGKIA
+545 
-553 ALAAAEN
+553 
-560 GGVLPNIYDA
+560 IYDA
-570 DNNPT
+570 AGTSIFLQEGLVPEITIAQGPAEGVIPT
-575 GIDPSTEALYLEPGD
+575 SEYEVA
-590 YILSFVM
+590 V
-597 PAWDVTRTAKP
+597 PA
-608 FKSGIYNAD
+608 
-617 ETPVAGYEWDE
+617 
-628 PEPISVLGD
+628 
-637 VGVFNTDDLTPSDIT
+637 
-652 THEFTIEE
+652 
-660 PGYYYVGFSGTH
+660 PGYYYIEFEGNTGWSC
-672 LGYEAWLLVSL
+672 WLLTSL
-683 SITSK
+683 SITGK
-688 PKSAAAY
+688 PASSGAAA
-695 YMQQLNDAIALAE
+695 MKKLKDAIETAQMNLN
-708 QGMSNA
+708 GA

-726 ADVIKAAKEGT
+726 AEVIKKAQEGT
-737 FTNPQ
+737 YTNPQ
-742 EVNEM
+742 EVTEM
-747 IREISAA
+747 VKELSAA
-754 SQKFTER
+754 SQKLAER

-768 VQKLADAQ
+768 VKKLADAQ
-776 NSIETLEG
+776 SSIETLEG

-810 SDSELAAASQDVD
+810 SDSELAAASKDVD
-823 GVPGILNNIKSIV
+823 GVPGILNNIKSVV

-843 ARSSEL
+843 IQASDL
-849 ALKLNVDNEVIDALD
+849 GLKLGVDENVIDALD
-864 ALADDATPDIDA
+864 ALSSDATDDIDA
-876 ANKHI
+876 ANKQI
-881 TLALYNAIVNADDL
+881 TLALYESIAGGIDL
-895 EPLKEKQYSS
+895 DPLYEKSYSS
-905 EVDENFDETNE
+905 EVDEEFDETDP

-923 ADGHKLLLSGIPAS
+923 ADGHKLIMAGIPVS

-946 TTNTD
+946 TTATD
-951 ASVVDFAGW
+951 ASVVDFPGW
-960 TFEPLEYET
+960 TLEGLEYT
-969 ENDEGEPESHT
+969 TTNDEGEEEVHT

-988 ASADNPVVTASLNP
+988 ASASNPAVTASLNG
-1002 YGQSAEYKFYQVIEN
+1002 YGQSSEYKFYQVIEN
-1017 IPAGEYM
+1017 VPAGVYTI
-1024 VNIQTRTASK
+1024 NIQTRTASK
-1034 NNPDDEGIYGFFNAQ
+1034 NNADADGNYGFFNAQ
-1049 DENGVWDKY
+1049 NADGIWDKY

-1064 DEAPIMVPFTVGA
+1064 DETPIMVPFTVGS
-1077 YNDQGYATYIPGI
+1077 YNENGYATYITGI

-1096 KLTIGAVEHLG
+1096 KLTIGAVEHYT
-1107 SGKASTHTWSEELG
+1107 SGQASTHTWNEELG
-1121 AYEPAAF
+1121 AYEPAAY

-1137 ATLYFTAPLEGYD
+1137 AALYFTGALEGYD
-1150 YAKAAA
+1150 YAAAA
-1156 DLAQDIA
+1156 KKVAEEIA
-1163 TEIESVDVAP
+1163 TEIVTVEEAAP
-1173 AQNDGVIYN
+1173 AEGEVLYN
-1182 VSGQQ
+1182 VAGQV

-1194 IVIINGKKYLQK
+1194 IVVTASGKKYLKK

>member
-12 LLCAVSMQ
+12 LLGAASLQ

-26 SLDFEDESQQGKF
+26 SLDFEDESQKGAFK
-39 ATEYAATPGL
+39 TEYALTPELG
-49 SFFGDY
+49 FFGDW
-55 VNYKEED
+55 VNYKDTDE
-62 VWDERSQDDPHS
+62 WDERSQDDPHS

-122 DANASRNLESTELT
+122 DAGGGRTLESTELT
-136 SWLSKGMEYYDKSIL
+136 SWLSKGMENYDKSIL

-187 ATIPSWQGGDP
+187 ATIPSWQGGGEFP
-198 YPTRFGGTG
+198 ARFGGQAG
-207 ETYRDHF
+207 ETYRSHF
-214 EGKLPEIYFFIANM
+214 GEKLPEVYFFIANM

-280 DKDLVTVTV
+280 DKDLVTVTI

-375 KSSVPMNNSFN
+375 KSSVPVNNSFN

-398 FVSEVNIKS
+398 FVSAVNIKN
-407 ASAVLIKD
+407 ASAVLIKGAQ
-415 SKKTSLTS
+415 KTSLTS
-423 AMQLSEDRKTITIPV
+423 AMQLSEDKKTITIPV

-446 KLVIENLKNDNDEYA
+446 KLVIENLKNENDEYA
-461 EEPTEVNF
+461 EEPAEVNF
-469 EIGEATGDGASEV
+469 EIGAPQGDAEEKIAYVSDYGNYDASTLPIGYSGTSDNSDRESTAAEPLTGLAGAPRMMGTPDNSNHGIYWGARGGSTGILSFGKYAALSASGETLGDGITPEEALWLDEGTYVLTYKNASW
-482 IFQSDLSIA
+482 DA
-491 GSNVPY
+491 A
-497 GFSGNADGAWQTSTR
+497 SGNAYKVG
-512 EAPYSGAGS
+512 
-521 APRLMISGDSKGI
+521 
-534 YMCARPNGNAV
+534 
-545 SLEFGKIA
+545 
-553 ALAAAEN
+553 
-560 GGVLPNIYDA
+560 IYDA
-570 DNNPT
+570 AGTSIFLQEGLVPEITIAQGPAEGVIPT
-575 GIDPSTEALYLEPGD
+575 SEYEVA
-590 YILSFVM
+590 V
-597 PAWDVTRTAKP
+597 PA
-608 FKSGIYNAD
+608 
-617 ETPVAGYEWDE
+617 
-628 PEPISVLGD
+628 
-637 VGVFNTDDLTPSDIT
+637 
-652 THEFTIEE
+652 
-660 PGYYYVGFSGTH
+660 PGYYYIEFEGNTGWSC
-672 LGYEAWLLVSL
+672 WLLTSL
-683 SITSK
+683 SITGK
-688 PKSAAAY
+688 PASSGAAA
-695 YMQQLNDAIALAE
+695 MKKLKDAIETAQMNLN
-708 QGMSNA
+708 GA

-726 ADVIKAAKEGT
+726 AEVIKKAQEGT
-737 FTNPQ
+737 YTNPQ
-742 EVNEM
+742 EVTEM
-747 IREISAA
+747 VKELSAA
-754 SQKFTER
+754 SQKLAER

-768 VQKLADAQ
+768 VKKLADAQ
-776 NSIETLEG
+776 SSIETLEG

-810 SDSELAAASQDVD
+810 SDSELAAASKDVD
-823 GVPGILNNIKSIV
+823 GVPGILNNIKTIV

-843 ARSSEL
+843 ARASEL
-849 ALKLNVDNEVIDALD
+849 AMKLGVADEVIDALD
-864 ALADDATPDIDA
+864 ALADDATPDIEA

-881 TLALYNAIVNADDL
+881 TLALYNAIANGDDL
-895 EPLKEKQYSS
+895 DALKEKKYSS
-905 EVDENFDETNE
+905 EVDEEFDETNE

-923 ADGHKLLLSGIPAS
+923 ADGHKLILSGIPTS

-951 ASVVDFAGW
+951 AQVVDFAGW
-960 TFEPLEYET
+960 TFEGLTYET
-969 ENDEGEPESHT
+969 TNEAEETETHT
-980 GSAKMTTA
+980 GTAKMTTA
-988 ASADNPVVTASLNP
+988 ASVDNPVVTASLNP

-1024 VNIQTRTASK
+1024 VNIQTRTAAK
-1034 NNPDDEGIYGFFNAQ
+1034 NNPDSDGEYGFFNAQ

-1096 KLTIGAVEHLG
+1096 KLTIGAVEHLV
-1107 SGKASTHTWSEELG
+1107 SGKASTHTWNEELG
-1121 AYEPAAF
+1121 AYEPAAY

-1150 YAKAAA
+1150 YKAAA
-1156 DLAQDIA
+1156 QKLANDIETA
-1163 TEIESVDVAP
+1163 IETVEAAP
-1173 AQNDGVIYN
+1173 AKQNGALFN
-1182 VSGQQ
+1182 LAGQQ

-1194 IVIINGKKYLQK
+1194 IVVTADGKKFLQK

>member
-12 LLCAVSMQ
+12 LLGAASLQ

-26 SLDFEDESQQGKF
+26 SLDFEDESQKGAFK
-39 ATEYAATPGL
+39 TEYALTPELG
-49 SFFGDY
+49 FFGDW
-55 VNYKEED
+55 VNYKDTDE
-62 VWDERSQDDPHS
+62 WDERSQDDPHS

-122 DANASRNLESTELT
+122 DAGGGRTLESTELT
-136 SWLSKGMEYYDKSIL
+136 SWLSKGMENYDKSIL

-187 ATIPSWQGGDP
+187 ATIPSWQGGGEFP
-198 YPTRFGGTG
+198 ARFGGQAG
-207 ETYRDHF
+207 ETYRSHF
-214 EGKLPEIYFFIANM
+214 EEKLPEVYFFIANM

-280 DKDLVTVTV
+280 DKDLVTVTI

-375 KSSVPMNNSFN
+375 KSSVPVNNSFN

-398 FVSEVNIKS
+398 FVSAVNTKN
-407 ASAVLIKD
+407 ASAVLIKGAQ
-415 SKKTSLTS
+415 KTSLTS
-423 AMQLSEDRKTITIPV
+423 AMQLSEDKKTITIPV

-446 KLVIENLKNDNDEYA
+446 KLVIENLKNENDEYA
-461 EEPTEVNF
+461 DEPAEVNF
-469 EIGEATGDGASEV
+469 EIGAPQGDAEEKIAVESDYTG
-482 IFQSDLSIA
+482 
-491 GSNVPY
+491 Y
-497 GFSGNADGAWQTSTR
+497 GQDALPIG
-512 EAPYSGAGS
+512 YSGTSDNGERQSTSAEPYTGGG
-521 APRLMISGDSKGI
+521 APRIMGANDHVNHGI
-534 YMCARPNGNAV
+534 YWGARGGSGAR
-545 SLEFGKIA
+545 SGLLQFGKY
-553 ALAAAEN
+553 AAELAI
-560 GGVLPNIYDA
+560 GGQLPE
-570 DNNPT
+570 
-575 GIDPSTEALYLEPGD
+575 GITEEEALYLDEGTYLLTFRNGAWEDHTQPYAVRVCKPG
-590 YILSFVM
+590 
-597 PAWDVTRTAKP
+597 
-608 FKSGIYNAD
+608 D
-617 ETPVAGYEWDE
+617 ETPEVIFEETGIVPDSKILHE
-628 PEPISVLGD
+628 
-637 VGVFNTDDLTPSDIT
+637 GVNIT
-652 THEFTIEE
+652 TDAAISPIEYEFAVTE
-660 PGYYYVGFSGTH
+660 PGYYYVEFEGNSGWQCWILT
-672 LGYEAWLLVSL
+672 SL
-683 SITSK
+683 SVTSK
-688 PKSAAAY
+688 PASSGAAA
-695 YMQQLNDAIALAE
+695 MKKLKDAIETAQMNLN
-708 QGMSNA
+708 GA

-726 ADVIKAAKEGT
+726 AEVIKKAQEGT
-737 FTNPQ
+737 YTNPQ
-742 EVNEM
+742 EVTEM
-747 IREISAA
+747 VKELSAA
-754 SQKFTER
+754 SQKLAER

-768 VQKLADAQ
+768 VKKLADAQ
-776 NSIETLEG
+776 SSIETLEG

-810 SDSELAAASQDVD
+810 SDSELAAASKDVD
-823 GVPGILNNIKSIV
+823 GVPGILNNIKTIV

-843 ARSSEL
+843 ARASEL
-849 ALKLNVDNEVIDALD
+849 AKKLEVADEVIDALD
-864 ALADDATPDIDA
+864 ALADDATPDIEA

-881 TLALYNAIVNADDL
+881 TLALYNAIANGDDL
-895 EPLKEKQYSS
+895 DALKEKKYSS
-905 EVDENFDETNE
+905 EVDENFDETDE

-923 ADGHKLLLSGIPAS
+923 ADGHKLILSGIPTS

-951 ASVVDFAGW
+951 AQVVDFAGW
-960 TFEPLEYET
+960 TFEGLTYET
-969 ENDEGEPESHT
+969 TNEAEETETHT

-988 ASADNPVVTASLNP
+988 ASVDNPVVTASLNP

-1024 VNIQTRTASK
+1024 VNIQTRTAAK
-1034 NNPDDEGIYGFFNAQ
+1034 NNPDSDGEYGFFNAQ

-1107 SGKASTHTWSEELG
+1107 SGKASTHTWNEELG

-1150 YAKAAA
+1150 YKAAA
-1156 DLAQDIA
+1156 QKLANDIETA
-1163 TEIESVDVAP
+1163 IETVEAAP
-1173 AQNDGVIYN
+1173 AKQNGALFN
-1182 VSGQQ
+1182 LAGQQ

-1194 IVIINGKKYLQK
+1194 IVVTADGKKFLQK

>member
-12 LLCAVSMQ
+12 LLGAASLQ

-26 SLDFEDESQQGKF
+26 SLDFEDESQKGAFK
-39 ATEYAATPGL
+39 TEYALTPELG
-49 SFFGDY
+49 FFGDW
-55 VNYKEED
+55 VNYKDTDE
-62 VWDERSQDDPHS
+62 WDERSQDDPHS

-122 DANASRNLESTELT
+122 DAGGGRTLESTELT
-136 SWLSKGMEYYDKSIL
+136 SWLSKGMENYDKSIL

-187 ATIPSWQGGDP
+187 ATIPSWQGGGEFP
-198 YPTRFGGTG
+198 ARFGGQAG
-207 ETYRDHF
+207 ETYRSHF
-214 EGKLPEIYFFIANM
+214 EEKLPEVYFFIANM

-280 DKDLVTVTV
+280 DKDLVTVTI

-375 KSSVPMNNSFN
+375 KSSVPVNNSFN

-398 FVSEVNIKS
+398 FVSAVNIKN
-407 ASAVLIKD
+407 ASAVLIKGAQ
-415 SKKTSLTS
+415 KTSLTS
-423 AMQLSEDRKTITIPV
+423 AMQLSEDKKTITIPV

-446 KLVIENLKNDNDEYA
+446 KLVIENLKNENDEYA
-461 EEPTEVNF
+461 DEPAEVNF
-469 EIGEATGDGASEV
+469 EIGA
-482 IFQSDLSIA
+482 
-491 GSNVPY
+491 P
-497 GFSGNADGAWQTSTR
+497 SGNADEEIAYVSDYGNYDASTL
-512 EAPYSGAGS
+512 PIGYSGTSDNSDRESTAAEPLTGLAG
-521 APRLMISGDSKGI
+521 APRMMGTPDNSNHGI
-534 YMCARPNGNAV
+534 YWGARGGSTGILSFGKYAALSASGETLGDGITPEEALWLDEGTYVLTYKNASWDAASGNAYKV
-545 SLEFGKIA
+545 G
-553 ALAAAEN
+553 
-560 GGVLPNIYDA
+560 IYDA
-570 DNNPT
+570 AGTSIFLQEGLVPEITIAQGPAEGVIPT
-575 GIDPSTEALYLEPGD
+575 SEYEVA
-590 YILSFVM
+590 V
-597 PAWDVTRTAKP
+597 PA
-608 FKSGIYNAD
+608 
-617 ETPVAGYEWDE
+617 
-628 PEPISVLGD
+628 
-637 VGVFNTDDLTPSDIT
+637 
-652 THEFTIEE
+652 
-660 PGYYYVGFSGTH
+660 PGYYYIEFEGNTGWSC
-672 LGYEAWLLVSL
+672 WLLTSL
-683 SITSK
+683 SITGK
-688 PKSAAAY
+688 PASSGAAA
-695 YMQQLNDAIALAE
+695 MKKLKDAIETAQMNLN
-708 QGMSNA
+708 GA

-726 ADVIKAAKEGT
+726 AEVIKKAQEGT
-737 FTNPQ
+737 YTNPQ
-742 EVNEM
+742 EVTEM
-747 IREISAA
+747 VKELSAA
-754 SQKFTER
+754 SQKLAER

-768 VQKLADAQ
+768 VKKLADAQ
-776 NSIETLEG
+776 SSIETLEG

-810 SDSELAAASQDVD
+810 SDSELAAASKDVD
-823 GVPGILNNIKSIV
+823 GVPGILNNIKTIV

-843 ARSSEL
+843 ARASEL
-849 ALKLNVDNEVIDALD
+849 AKKLGVADEVIDALD
-864 ALADDATPDIDA
+864 ALADDATPDIEA

-881 TLALYNAIVNADDL
+881 TLALYNAIANGDDL
-895 EPLKEKQYSS
+895 DALKEKKYSS
-905 EVDENFDETNE
+905 EVDEEFDETDE

-923 ADGHKLLLSGIPAS
+923 ADGHKLLLSGIPTS

-951 ASVVDFAGW
+951 AQVVDFAGW
-960 TFEPLEYET
+960 TFEGLTYET
-969 ENDEGEPESHT
+969 TNEAEETETHT
-980 GSAKMTTA
+980 GTAKMTTA
-988 ASADNPVVTASLNP
+988 ASVDNPVVTASLNP

-1024 VNIQTRTASK
+1024 VNIQTRTAAK
-1034 NNPDDEGIYGFFNAQ
+1034 NNPDSDGEYGFFNAQ

-1096 KLTIGAVEHLG
+1096 KLTIGAVEHLV
-1107 SGKASTHTWSEELG
+1107 SGKASTHTWNEELG

-1150 YAKAAA
+1150 YKAAA
-1156 DLAQDIA
+1156 QKLANDIETA
-1163 TEIESVDVAP
+1163 IETVEAAP
-1173 AQNDGVIYN
+1173 AKQNGALFN
-1182 VSGQQ
+1182 LAGQQ

-1194 IVIINGKKYLQK
+1194 IVVTADGKKFLQK